1 MAWFL
6 KLAGGE
12 LDFALDLNLW
22 ASPHRPELE
31 RGDFDGVGF
40 CAARARASFQRL
52 QGGALAWNNWSVKML
67 ERKPKGESRVAA
79 TWQALAVSDFRGLRS
94 RDIFNAAGAI
104 FPSDVLLDDAVLSK
118 YAWFQGSRFCMAV
131 SAARAQFG
139 GDALFENST
148 FDGPVSFAG
157 ARFGRSAE
165 FRNIHAEAGFDI
177 SGCAFAGDL
186 WARGSTFKG
195 GLVARGARFSRDVSF
210 SASSFLGEV
219 DFSDADFADN
229 ASFEA
234 SLFSGST
241 SFERA
246 RFGRSAWF
254 SNSQFR
260 TDAKFDRARFQGR
273 AAFDDIGIA
282 DQQSRVAD
290 QIAEIRRALAQ
301 KSG

>member
-6 KLAGGE
+6 KLAGGA
-12 LDFALDLNLW
+12 LDFALDLNPW
-22 ASPHRPELE
+22 ASPYRAELE
-31 RGDFDGVGF
+31 RGAFDGEAF
-40 CAARARASFQRL
+40 RAARARASFQRL
-52 QGGALAWNNWSVKML
+52 QGGALSWNNWSVEML
-67 ERKPKGESRVAA
+67 QRKPKGPSSMTA
-79 TWQALAVSDFRGLRS
+79 TWQALAAADFSGLRS
-94 RDIFNAAGAI
+94 RDIFNAAGVI
-104 FPSDVLLDDAVLSK
+104 FPGDVLLDDVVLGN
-118 YAWFQGSRFCMAV
+118 YAWFQGARFCMGV

-148 FDGPVSFAG
+148 FDGPVSFAA
-157 ARFGRSAE
+157 ARFARSAE
-165 FRNIHAEAGFDI
+165 FRNIQAGEGFDI
-177 SGCAFAGDL
+177 SGCAFARDC

-195 GLVARGARFSRDVSF
+195 ALAARGARFSGEAGF
-210 SASSFLGEV
+210 GASSFLGEV
-219 DFSDADFADN
+219 DFSDADFSGN

-234 SLFSGST
+234 SLFSGAT

-254 SNSQFR
+254 SQSQFR